1 MAIIDKYEILLA
13 SKSPRRKEILK
24 QSGIPF
30 KLISIDVDETYPDT
44 LSKQKVA
51 EYLANKKAQAVKI
64 NTANHQI
71 ILTCDTVVVTND
83 EILNKPADKSEA
95 IKMLSKLSNTTH
107 RVITGVCLKSNLK
120 TYLFSDTTTVTFK
133 ELLSEEIN
141 YYIEKFN
148 PLDKA
153 GAYGIQEWIGLIG
166 VTEINGSYHNVVG
179 LPINKIYEAL
189 NKF

>member
-1 MAIIDKYEILLA
+1 MDDFDKYEILLA
-13 SKSPRRKEILK
+13 SKSPRRKEILQ

-30 KLISIDVDETYPDT
+30 KLISIEVDETYPDT
-44 LSKQKVA
+44 LSKSKVA
-51 EYLANKKAQAVKI
+51 EYLANKKAQAVEIK
-64 NTANHQI
+64 TENHQI
-71 ILTCDTVVVTND
+71 ILTCDTVVVTNN
-83 EILNKPADKSEA
+83 EILNKPADQSEA
-95 IKMLSKLSNTTH
+95 VKMLSKLSNTTH
-107 RVITGVCLKSNLK
+107 QVITGVCLKSNLK
-120 TYLFSDTTTVTFK
+120 THLFSDTTTVTFK
-133 ELLSEEIN
+133 ELSSEEIN

>member
-1 MAIIDKYEILLA
+1 MDDFDKYEILLA
-13 SKSPRRKEILK
+13 SKSPRRKEILQ

-30 KLISIDVDETYPDT
+30 KLISIEVDETYPDT
-44 LSKQKVA
+44 LSKSKVA
-51 EYLANKKAQAVKI
+51 EYLANKKAQAVEIK
-64 NTANHQI
+64 TENHQI
-71 ILTCDTVVVTND
+71 ILTCDTVVVRNN
-83 EILNKPADKSEA
+83 EILNKPADQSEA
-95 IKMLSKLSNTTH
+95 VKMLSKLSNTTH
-107 RVITGVCLKSNLK
+107 QVITGVCLKSNLK
-120 TYLFSDTTTVTFK
+120 THLFSDTTTVTFK
-133 ELLSEEIN
+133 ELSSEEIN

>member
-1 MAIIDKYEILLA
+1 M
-13 SKSPRRKEILK
+13 
-24 QSGIPF
+24 
-30 KLISIDVDETYPDT
+30 
-44 LSKQKVA
+44 
-51 EYLANKKAQAVKI
+51 
-64 NTANHQI
+64 
-71 ILTCDTVVVTND
+71 VVTNN
-83 EILNKPADKSEA
+83 EILNKPADQSEA
-95 IKMLSKLSNTTH
+95 VKMLSKLSNTTH
-107 RVITGVCLKSNLK
+107 QVITGVCLKSNLK
-120 TYLFSDTTTVTFK
+120 THLFSDTTTVTFK
-133 ELLSEEIN
+133 ELSSEEIN

>member
-1 MAIIDKYEILLA
+1 MDDFDKYEILLA
-13 SKSPRRKEILK
+13 SKSPRRKEILQ

-30 KLISIDVDETYPDT
+30 KLISIEVDETYPYT
-44 LSKQKVA
+44 LSKSKVA
-51 EYLANKKAQAVKI
+51 EYLANKKAQAVEIKI
-64 NTANHQI
+64 ENHQI
-71 ILTCDTVVVTND
+71 ILTCDTVVVTNN
-83 EILNKPADKSEA
+83 EILNKPADQSEA
-95 IKMLSKLSNTTH
+95 VKMLSKLSNTTH
-107 RVITGVCLKSNLK
+107 QVITGVCLKSNLK
-120 TYLFSDTTTVTFK
+120 THLFSDTTTVTFK
-133 ELLSEEIN
+133 ELSSEEIN

-179 LPINKIYEAL
+179 LPINKIYEEL

>member
-1 MAIIDKYEILLA
+1 MDDFDKYEILLA
-13 SKSPRRKEILK
+13 SKSPRRKEILQ

-30 KLISIDVDETYPDT
+30 N
-44 LSKQKVA
+44 
-51 EYLANKKAQAVKI
+51 LANKKAQAVEIKI
-64 NTANHQI
+64 ENQQI
-71 ILTCDTVVVTND
+71 ILTCDTVVVTNN
-83 EILNKPADKSEA
+83 EILNKPADQSEA
-95 IKMLSKLSNTTH
+95 VKMLSKLSNTTH
-107 RVITGVCLKSNLK
+107 QVITGVCLKSNLK
-120 TYLFSDTTTVTFK
+120 THLFSDTTTVTFK
-133 ELLSEEIN
+133 ELSSEEIN